1 MVCPND
7 DPYFTRMM
15 YRMGL
20 LKRGMKARELV
31 ERRRLIF
38 YCVCIVIRAA
48 LIVTVYHW
56 RNVRFVQLL
65 VLIGALVGIKNLW
78 SRNGGT
84 QWWSKKFQLLMSVI
98 IAVLVILVFFK
109 VVSKTQ
115 SWLIPAA
122 MTISLAAGILQSFV
136 VGFC

>member
-20 LKRGMKARELV
+20 LKRGMSAHELV
-31 ERRRLIF
+31 EKRRLVYYSI
-38 YCVCIVIRAA
+38 CIVVRAA

-65 VLIGALVGIKNLW
+65 VLLGALVGVMNL
-78 SRNGGT
+78 SRRVDGT
-84 QWWSKKFQLLMSVI
+84 QWWSKRFQLMMSIILVVVI
-98 IAVLVILVFFK
+98 VLVYFGRLKPWV
-109 VVSKTQ
+109 
-115 SWLIPAA
+115 IPAA
-122 MTISLAAGILQSFV
+122 MLVSLLGGVLQSFV

>member
-1 MVCPND
+1 
-7 DPYFTRMM
+7 MM

-31 ERRRLIF
+31 ERRRLVF
-38 YCVCIVIRAA
+38 YCICVLVRAA
-48 LIVTVYHW
+48 IIVTVYHW

-65 VLIGALVGIKNLW
+65 VLIGALMGIKNLW
-78 SRNGGT
+78 SRNEGT

>member
-20 LKRGMKARELV
+20 LKRGMSAHELV
-31 ERRRLIF
+31 EKRRLVYYSI
-38 YCVCIVIRAA
+38 CIVVRAA

-65 VLIGALVGIKNLW
+65 VLLGALAGVMNL
-78 SRNGGT
+78 SRRVDGT
-84 QWWSKKFQLLMSVI
+84 QWWSKRFQLMMSIILVVVI
-98 IAVLVILVFFK
+98 VLVYFGRLKPWV
-109 VVSKTQ
+109 
-115 SWLIPAA
+115 IPAA
-122 MTISLAAGILQSFV
+122 MLVSLLGGVLQSFV

>member
-1 MVCPND
+1 
-7 DPYFTRMM
+7 MM

-38 YCVCIVIRAA
+38 YCVCIVVRAV

-65 VLIGALVGIKNLW
+65 VLIGALMGIKNLW

-98 IAVLVILVFFK
+98 LAVVVILVFFK
-109 VVSKTQ
+109 IVKPMV
-115 SWLIPAA
+115 IPAV
-122 MTISLAAGILQSFV
+122 MTVSLAAGILQSFI

>member
-20 LKRGMKARELV
+20 LKRGMSAHELV
-31 ERRRLIF
+31 EKRRLVYYSI
-38 YCVCIVIRAA
+38 CIVVRAA

-56 RNVRFVQLL
+56 RNARFVQLL
-65 VLIGALVGIKNLW
+65 VLLGALVGVMNL
-78 SRNGGT
+78 SRRVDGT
-84 QWWSKKFQLLMSVI
+84 QWWSKRFQLMMSIILVVVI
-98 IAVLVILVFFK
+98 VLVYFGRLKPWV
-109 VVSKTQ
+109 
-115 SWLIPAA
+115 IPAA
-122 MTISLAAGILQSFV
+122 MLVSLLGGVLQSFV

>member
-1 MVCPND
+1 
-7 DPYFTRMM
+7 MM
-15 YRMGL
+15 YRMGM
-20 LKRGMKARELV
+20 LKRGMTARELV

-38 YCVCIVIRAA
+38 YCVCIVVRAA
-48 LIVTVYHW
+48 IIVTVYHW

-78 SRNGGT
+78 SRNEGT

-98 IAVLVILVFFK
+98 IAIVVILVFFK
-109 VVSKTQ
+109 VLSKTQ

-122 MTISLAAGILQSFV
+122 MTVSLVAGILQSFV

>member
-1 MVCPND
+1 
-7 DPYFTRMM
+7 
-15 YRMGL
+15 MGL
-20 LKRGMKARELV
+20 LKRGMSARQLV

-38 YCVCIVIRAA
+38 YCICIVVRAA

-65 VLIGALVGIKNLW
+65 VLIGALVGIMNLW

-84 QWWSKKFQLLMSVI
+84 QWWSKKFQLLMSI
-98 IAVLVILVFFK
+98 ILAVLVILVFFK
-109 VVSKTQ
+109 VVK

-122 MTISLAAGILQSFV
+122 MAVSLAVGILQSFV

>member
-20 LKRGMKARELV
+20 LKRGMSARELV
-31 ERRRLIF
+31 ERRRLVF
-38 YCVCIVIRAA
+38 YCICIVVRAA
-48 LIVTVYHW
+48 IIVTVYHW
-56 RNVRFVQLL
+56 RNVRLVQLL
-65 VLIGALVGIKNLW
+65 VLIGALVGIMNLW

-84 QWWSKKFQLLMSVI
+84 QWWSKKFQLLMSI
-98 IAVLVILVFFK
+98 ILAVLVILVFFK
-109 VVSKTQ
+109 VVKP
-115 SWLIPAA
+115 WLIPAA
-122 MTISLAAGILQSFV
+122 MAVSLAVGILQSFV

>member
-15 YRMGL
+15 YRMGM
-20 LKRGMKARELV
+20 LKRGMTARELV
-31 ERRRLIF
+31 ERRRLVF
-38 YCVCIVIRAA
+38 YCVCIVVRAA
-48 LIVTVYHW
+48 IIVTVYHW

-65 VLIGALVGIKNLW
+65 VLIGALMGIKNLW
-78 SRNGGT
+78 SRNEGT